1 MIIELLQSV
10 LGGGMRAGTPIL
22 YATLGEVLAER
33 AGVVNLGVEGS
44 ILVGACAGFITTA
57 QTQNPWLGVV
67 AAALAGGLASLVH
80 AFMVVTLRANQI
92 ASGLA
97 LVFLSLGVTS
107 FVGRPYVAMKINAIP
122 TAVVPVLSE
131 IPVVGPLLFHHDLL
145 VYGAYLLA
153 PFLWLFLFHTKWG
166 LALRAVGES
175 QPVAFAAGLRTNLI
189 QYLAVVGGGLFAGIA
204 GAHLSLAYA
213 RSWVEGMSNG
223 RGFIAVALVI
233 FATWHPLRGVVGALV
248 FGAVFAMQLQIQARG
263 FGLSPYFLDMTPYLL
278 TLLGLLLW
286 GRTRRHAMP
295 AGLKRV
301 FEGLT

>member
-1 MIIELLQSV
+1 MLALLQSV
-10 LGGGMRAGTPIL
+10 LAGGIRAGTPIL

-33 AGVVNLGVEGS
+33 AGVVNLGVEGG
-44 ILVGACAGFITTA
+44 ILAGACVGFITTA
-57 QTQNPWLGVV
+57 HTQNPFLGVA
-67 AAALAGGLASLVH
+67 AAALAGGVTSLVH

-97 LVFLSLGVTS
+97 LMFLCLGVTS
-107 FVGRPYVAMKINAIP
+107 FIGRPYVAVKINAIP
-122 TAVVPVLSE
+122 QLSVPVLSD
-131 IPVVGPLLFHHDLL
+131 IPLVGNLLFNHDVL

-153 PFLWLFLFHTKWG
+153 PLIWVFLFYTKWG

-175 QPVAFAAGLRTNLI
+175 QTVAFASGLRTGWI
-189 QYLAVVGGGLFAGIA
+189 QYLAVMGGGILAGIA

-233 FATWHPLRGVVGALV
+233 FATWHPLRGVFGAVV
-248 FGAVFAMQLQIQARG
+248 FGAAFALQLQIQARG
-263 FGLSPYFLDMTPYLL
+263 VSLSPYFLDMMPYLL

-286 GRTRRHAMP
+286 GKTRRHAMP
-295 AGLKRV
+295 EGLRGV
-301 FEGLT
+301 FEGLK